1 MKRKRLQSVKH
12 DAPGHNQKAVE
23 DNQVGVVRLEIKK
36 GALTETHCH
45 DTECLVIV
53 LEGAWRV
60 HLRDRAVTVR
70 ENEMLHIPS
79 QHEHFAEAL
88 ADTVALSISNSA
100 GEWTGCGPFLH
111 EDPDQYLW
119 GV

>member
-1 MKRKRLQSVKH
+1 MERKKVQSAKE
-12 DAPGHNQKAVE
+12 DAPGQGQPVSGNE
-23 DNQVGVVRLEIKK
+23 VGVVRLEIKK
-36 GALTETHCH
+36 GALTQTHRH
-45 DTECLVIV
+45 ETECLVIV

-70 ENEMLHIPS
+70 ANEMLHIPP

-88 ADTVALSISNSA
+88 ADTVALSISAGSA
-100 GEWTGCGPFLH
+100 DFTGCGPFLH
-111 EDPDQYLW
+111 DDPDQYLW

>member
-1 MKRKRLQSVKH
+1 MNRKKFRSATEDV
-12 DAPGHNQKAVE
+12 PGQGKQTSG
-23 DNQVGVVRLEIKK
+23 NQVGVVRLEIRK
-36 GALTETHCH
+36 GALTETHRH
-45 DTECLVIV
+45 ETECLVIV

-70 ENEMLHIPS
+70 ENEMLHIPPR
-79 QHEHFAEAL
+79 HEHFAEAL
-88 ADTVALSISNSA
+88 ADTVALSISTSA
-100 GEWTGCGPFLH
+100 IDWTGCGPFVH